1 MSNIKVLAYYL
12 PQFHPTPENDE
23 WWGKGFTEWVNVAK
37 ARPLFKGHKQP
48 HIPADL
54 GFYDLRLPESRAM
67 QAEYAKKAGISAFCY
82 WHYWF
87 GNGKRLLNY
96 PLDEVIR
103 LGEPN
108 FPFCLAWANHSW
120 YKKSWVAGN
129 DIFNKATSQLLVEQK
144 YPGDEDIRNHFYT
157 MLSAFKDKRY
167 FKIHDKLAFVI
178 FAPQDIPDSDRFMQ
192 MWNNLASEEGLPGFF
207 FIAHTFHVDNISML
221 RQQNYDAINVSLHR
235 NVMGSRD
242 NYHSPIMKI
251 VNSIRDRIS
260 VRPDTIEYK
269 DAIVQLDSPM
279 FEEDKIMPTIIP
291 NWDHTPRSGNFG
303 RVFTNSTPELFQ
315 KHVHQILSR
324 LQNKKDEDKVVFI
337 KSWNE
342 WGEGNYLEPDIE
354 YGTAFLNALKSE
366 IINFGK
372 R

>member
-1 MSNIKVLAYYL
+1 MKPKVLAYYL

-103 LGEPN
+103 LGEPD

-129 DIFNKATSQLLVEQK
+129 DIFNKATSKLLIEQE
-144 YPGDEDIRNHFYT
+144 YPGEDDIRNHFYT
-157 MLSAFKDKRY
+157 MLPAFKDKRY
-167 FKIHDKLAFVI
+167 FKIHGKLAFVI
-178 FAPQDIPDSDRFMQ
+178 FAPQDLPDPDNFMQ
-192 MWNNLASEEGLPGFF
+192 IWNDLATKEGLPGFF
-207 FIAHTFHVDNISML
+207 FIAHTFHVNNINML
-221 RQQNYDAINVSLHR
+221 RRQNYDAINVSLHR
-235 NVMGSRD
+235 NVMGARD
-242 NYHSPIMKI
+242 NYHSLMMKI
-251 VNSIRDRIS
+251 INSIRDRIS
-260 VRPDTIEYK
+260 IKPDIIEYK
-269 DAIVQLDSPM
+269 EAIKQLDSPL
-279 FEEDKIMPTIIP
+279 FEDEKILPTIIP

-315 KHVHQILSR
+315 KHVHQIFSR
-324 LQNKKDEDKVVFI
+324 IANKKDEDKIVFI

-354 YGTAFLNALKSE
+354 FGTAFLDALKNE
-366 IINFGK
+366 INK
-372 R
+372 L